1 MTIEQIKNKL
11 KDRNLRAVAKAVGVH
26 YNTLYHIA
34 TGSNA
39 NARASTLAKI
49 TTYLERA

>member
-1 MTIEQIKNKL
+1 MTLEKIKKVL
-11 KDRNLRAVAKAVGVH
+11 ADRNLRAVAKGAGVH

-49 TTYLERA
+49 TAYLEKV